1 MRTSLTKMTDTEVIL
16 SGLLETLCCS
26 TGSIHPEDLRSKIAL
41 ALFNVSSVVCD
52 LDDFKTDSTS
62 DRLYPAQKLV

>member
-1 MRTSLTKMTDTEVIL
+1 MTDTEVIL
-16 SGLLETLCCS
+16 SDLLETLCS
-26 TGSIHPEDLRSKIAL
+26 RAGSINPEDLRSKIAL

-52 LDDFKTDSTS
+52 LDDFKTDSTF